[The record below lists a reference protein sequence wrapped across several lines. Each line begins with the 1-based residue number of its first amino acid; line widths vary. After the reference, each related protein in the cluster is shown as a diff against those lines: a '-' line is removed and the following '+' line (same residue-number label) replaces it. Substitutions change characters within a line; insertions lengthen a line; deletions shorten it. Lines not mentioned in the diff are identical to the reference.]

1 MQNTTNA
8 SFQNNLQRITTKM
21 TFQILA
27 QELRNIQS
35 YMNAT
40 FTKYQKR
47 MSTNIIFKINA
58 QKYIIQKVV

>member
-27 QELRNIQS
+27 QELCNIQS

-47 MSTNIIFKINA
+47 MCTNIIFKINA